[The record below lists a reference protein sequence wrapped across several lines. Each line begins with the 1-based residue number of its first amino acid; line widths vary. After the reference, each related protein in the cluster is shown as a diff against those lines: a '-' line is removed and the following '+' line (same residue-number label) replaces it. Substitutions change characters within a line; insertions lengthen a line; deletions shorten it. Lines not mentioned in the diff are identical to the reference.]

1 MGKTAFA
8 IRHKLA
14 VERIDFFAGCF
25 FRGFGGSEI
34 DLTRIE
40 GKRKLSQ
47 NREPR
52 DFDSTLQALDA
63 SGRTDLAEAM
73 RDAKR

>member
-34 DLTRIE
+34 DLTRIFKVRHLL
-40 GKRKLSQ
+40 GQ
-47 NREPR
+47 
-52 DFDSTLQALDA
+52 
-63 SGRTDLAEAM
+63 SGMLGAEVT
-73 RDAKR
+73 